1 MFRFQFRYS
10 FIFSE
15 ELISVLRAGNGWKS
29 LVEVRVSSS
38 VDRVWLCCF
47 CLLKKILLDCLSREF
62 VVGKML

>member
-29 LVEVRVSSS
+29 LREVRISSS

-47 CLLKKILLDCLSREF
+47 CLLKKILLDYLSREF
-62 VVGKML
+62 DVGKIL